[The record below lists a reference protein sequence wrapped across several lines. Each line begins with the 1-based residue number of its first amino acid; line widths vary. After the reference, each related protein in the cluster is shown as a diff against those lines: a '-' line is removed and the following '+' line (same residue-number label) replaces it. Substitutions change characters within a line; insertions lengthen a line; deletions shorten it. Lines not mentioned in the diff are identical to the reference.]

1 MADIFN
7 SRTDHHGIDDSL
19 PDVRGQRKAAAEAY
33 GGGQYILARN
43 KLPKFVEPTPEKA
56 VVLRNFPTSMEPK
69 GKRTTTNLSYPL
81 DVEYDQHQG
90 HHIIFEIMEQD
101 KAKILA
107 NKNEAAA
114 RAYDRRSGGDDGA
127 LNIGASPAAP
137 PPGPTKTTGGK
148 IANSLQLQQK
158 STVAMRTCI
167 ALYMPPSVKVSY
179 AADYGE
185 GGEIGLLAESGSDM
199 IEAFMGQTGGM
210 NKETMLSSAS
220 TLLDSGKTGLTQFA
234 LKAMDA
240 VAPGAK
246 ALMAISEGKV
256 ITPRMELMFNGIGR
270 RQFSFDFNF
279 IPKSEVE
286 AITVERIIHKFKYH
300 MASNYDTGAAG
311 VRKMDIPDHFNIKY
325 MYKDTE
331 NLHLNRIS
339 TCVLKDMEISYGG
352 DRYVTYPDGRPQ
364 SSQISLTFQELEI
377 ITKNDIALGF

>member
-1 MADIFN
+1 M
-7 SRTDHHGIDDSL
+7 SSQPLEEHSL
-19 PDVRGQRKAAAEAY
+19 AY
-33 GGGQYILARN
+33 GGVEYQPARAILPALA
-43 KLPKFVEPTPEKA
+43 KPTPQKVVDSRDHPAAKHKA
-56 VVLRNFPTSMEPK
+56 

-90 HHIIFEIMEQD
+90 HHIIFEIMEQN

-107 NKNEAAA
+107 NKNEEAA
-114 RAYDRRSGGDDGA
+114 RAHGRRMDAVHAGDDYMA
-127 LNIGASPAAP
+127 ASPAP
-137 PPGPTKTTGGK
+137 PPAPTKTTGGK
-148 IANSLQLQQK
+148 VANSLQLQQK

-185 GGEIGLLAESGSDM
+185 GGEIGLLAQSGSDM
-199 IEAFMGQTGGM
+199 IEAFMGEGGGM
-210 NKETMLSSAS
+210 NKETMLSGVS
-220 TLLDSGKTGLTQFA
+220 TLMDHGKTGLTQFA
-234 LKAMDA
+234 LKAMDT

-279 IPKSEVE
+279 IPKSQIEAAAVE
-286 AITVERIIHKFKYH
+286 QIIYKFKYH

-311 VRKMDIPDHFNIKY
+311 VRKMDIPDHFNIRY
-325 MYKDTE
+325 MYRNRE
-331 NLHLNRIS
+331 NRHLNRIS
-339 TCVLKDMEISYGG
+339 TCVLKDMEVTYGG
-352 DRYVTYPDGRPQ
+352 DRYVTYSDSRPQ

-377 ITKNDIALGF
+377 ITKNDIKLGF

>member
-7 SRTDHHGIDDSL
+7 SRTDYHGIDDSI

-33 GGGQYILARN
+33 GGGQYVLARN
-43 KLPKFVEPTPEKA
+43 AKLSKFVEPTPEKA

-101 KAKILA
+101 KAKIAA
-107 NKNEAAA
+107 NKAERAAVIDVA
-114 RAYDRRSGGDDGA
+114 DLGVGTDEG
-127 LNIGASPAAP
+127 AP
-137 PPGPTKTTGGK
+137 PAPTKTTGGK

-158 STVAMRTCI
+158 STVALRTCI

-185 GGEIGLLAESGSDM
+185 GGEIGLLAQSGSDM
-199 IEAFMGQTGGM
+199 IEAFMGQAGGM
-210 NKETMLSSAS
+210 NKETMLSNAS
-220 TLLDSGKTGLTQFA
+220 TLLDHGKTGLTQFA

-286 AITVERIIHKFKYH
+286 AMTVERIIHKFKYH

>member
-7 SRTDHHGIDDSL
+7 SRTDHHGIDDSI

-101 KAKILA
+101 KAKIAA
-107 NKNEAAA
+107 NKEEKAA
-114 RAYDRRSGGDDGA
+114 RAAIVAAANQDFGMAVSS
-127 LNIGASPAAP
+127 ITPPA
-137 PPGPTKTTGGK
+137 PTKTAGGK
-148 IANSLQLQQK
+148 VANSLQLQQK

-179 AADYGE
+179 AADYQDA
-185 GGEIGLLAESGSDM
+185 EIGFLAQSGSDM
-199 IEAFMGQTGGM
+199 IEAFMGQAGGM
-210 NKETMLSSAS
+210 NKETMLSNASA
-220 TLLDSGKTGLTQFA
+220 LMDHGKTGLTQFA
-234 LKAMDA
+234 LKAMDT

-279 IPKSEVE
+279 IPKSQIEAAAVE
-286 AITVERIIHKFKYH
+286 QIIYKFKYH

-339 TCVLKDMEISYGG
+339 TCVLKDLSVDYGG
-352 DRYVTYPDGRPQ
+352 DRFVAYAGSVR
-364 SSQISLTFQELEI
+364 SHLEVPPSRS
-377 ITKNDIALGF
+377 

>member
-7 SRTDHHGIDDSL
+7 SRTDHHGIDDSI

-90 HHIIFEIMEQD
+90 HHIIFEIMEQN

-107 NKNEAAA
+107 NKAEKLRNRTIAAMGLDA
-114 RAYDRRSGGDDGA
+114 TEGGT
-127 LNIGASPAAP
+127 P
-137 PPGPTKTTGGK
+137 PPPTKTTGGK
-148 IANSLQLQQK
+148 VANSLQLQQK

-199 IEAFMGQTGGM
+199 IEAFMGQAGGM

-220 TLLDSGKTGLTQFA
+220 KLMDSGKTGLTQFA
-234 LKAMDA
+234 LKAMDT

-286 AITVERIIHKFKYH
+286 AMTVERIIHKFKYH

>member
-7 SRTDHHGIDDSL
+7 NGIDDSIT
-19 PDVRGQRKAAAEAY
+19 DVRGQRKAAAASS

-43 KLPKFVEPTPEKA
+43 AKLSKFVEPTPEKA

-90 HHIIFEIMEQD
+90 HHIIFEIMEQN

-107 NKNEAAA
+107 NKKEAAA
-114 RAYDRRSGGDDGA
+114 RAYRGLADAFEHGGD
-127 LNIGASPAAP
+127 IGASPAP
-137 PPGPTKTTGGK
+137 PPPPAVKTSGGK
-148 IANSLQLQQK
+148 VANSLQLQQK

-220 TLLDSGKTGLTQFA
+220 KLMDSGKTGLTQFA
-234 LKAMDA
+234 LKAMDT

-286 AITVERIIHKFKYH
+286 AMTVERIIHKFKYH

-364 SSQISLTFQELEI
+364 SSQVSLTFQELEI